1 MWELEEMDE
10 QKLALGT
17 QEIPMHTLEGL
28 LVYNTKEF

>member
-17 QEIPMHTLEGL
+17 PEIHMHTLEGL
-28 LVYNTKEF
+28 LVYYTK